1 MGIEGKQDRKVWDTR
16 LLPPPTLAP
25 SHFFRSSSDVSV
37 VLHVFSDEKE
47 GHHGGEFCLAWG
59 YDSQV
64 WGRELRKTQDI

>member
-37 VLHVFSDEKE
+37 VLHVFSDERRDTT
-47 GHHGGEFCLAWG
+47 GVSPAWHGAMIARFGGE
-59 YDSQV
+59 S
-64 WGRELRKTQDI
+64 